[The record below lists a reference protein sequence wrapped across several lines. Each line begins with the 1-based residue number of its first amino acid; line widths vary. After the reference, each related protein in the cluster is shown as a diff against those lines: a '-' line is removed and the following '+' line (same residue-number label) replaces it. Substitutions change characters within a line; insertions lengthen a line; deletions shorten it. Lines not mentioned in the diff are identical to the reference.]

1 MYRNKMKI
9 SNAFTQQFD
18 IQFPVIMAPMF
29 LVSNLEMVKAGMKS
43 GIAATFPS
51 LNYREDGELEAIL
64 NKLNAEQNNSTGR
77 YGVNLIVQ
85 KSNPMYSKHLD
96 VCVEKKVPFYIT
108 SLGSPAEVIKK
119 AHSYGAKVLCDV
131 TNIVHAQKCY
141 DLGCDGFIAVGQ
153 GAGGHAGNNPLMLLV
168 PALKKAFPDRI
179 VIGAGGV
186 ATGDA
191 IASILALGGEGVSV
205 GTRFIATPEA
215 GVNDGYKNAIV
226 DSSMEDIVM
235 STKISGTPCT
245 VINTEYA
252 KKIGHTQNWFE
263 RVLSKNKKTKKYFKM
278 LVQFRGMKKLEESVT
293 RGSYKTLWV
302 AGKSSE
308 MINEIVPCVDIIERL
323 KQETFESL
331 AKLGDLVGD

>member
-1 MYRNKMKI
+1 MKI

>member
-1 MYRNKMKI
+1 MKI
-9 SNAFTQQFD
+9 SNTFTQQFD
-18 IQFPVIMAPMF
+18 IQFPIIMAPMF
-29 LVSNLEMVKAGMKS
+29 LVSNLEMIKAGMKS
-43 GIAATFPS
+43 GIAAAFPS
-51 LNYREDGELEAIL
+51 LNYRDDGELESVL
-64 NKLNAEQNNSTGR
+64 NELNAEQNNSIGR

-85 KSNPMYSKHLD
+85 KSNPMYFKHLD
-96 VCVEKKVPFYIT
+96 ICVEKKVPFYIT

-131 TNIVHAQKCY
+131 TNIVHAQKCF

-153 GAGGHAGNNPLMLLV
+153 GAGGHAGNNPLLLLV

-191 IASILALGGEGVSV
+191 ITSILALGGEGVSV

-215 GVNDGYKNAIV
+215 SVNDGYKNAIV

-245 VINTEYA
+245 VINTDYA

-263 RVLSKNKKTKKYFKM
+263 RLLSKNKKTKKYFKM

-293 RGSYKTLWV
+293 SGSYKTLWV

>member
-1 MYRNKMKI
+1 MKI
-9 SNAFTQQFD
+9 SNTFTQQFD
-18 IQFPVIMAPMF
+18 IQFPIIMAPMF
-29 LVSNLEMVKAGMKS
+29 LVSNLEMIKAGMKS
-43 GIAATFPS
+43 GIAAAFPS
-51 LNYREDGELEAIL
+51 LNYRDDGELESVL
-64 NKLNAEQNNSTGR
+64 NELNAEQNNSIGR

-85 KSNPMYSKHLD
+85 KSNPMYFKHLD
-96 VCVEKKVPFYIT
+96 ICVEKKVPFYIT

-131 TNIVHAQKCY
+131 TNIVHAQKCF

-153 GAGGHAGNNPLMLLV
+153 GAGGHAGNNPLLLLV
-168 PALKKAFPDRI
+168 PALKKAFPNKI

-191 IASILALGGEGVSV
+191 ITSILALGGEGVSV

-245 VINTEYA
+245 VINTDYA

-263 RVLSKNKKTKKYFKM
+263 RLLSKNKKTKKYFKM

-293 RGSYKTLWV
+293 SGSYKTLWV

>member
-1 MYRNKMKI
+1 MKI
-9 SNAFTQQFD
+9 SNTFTQQFD
-18 IQFPVIMAPMF
+18 IQFPIIMAPMF
-29 LVSNLEMVKAGMKS
+29 LVSNIEMIKAGMKS
-43 GIAATFPS
+43 GIAAAFPS
-51 LNYREDGELEAIL
+51 LNYRDDGELESVL
-64 NKLNAEQNNSTGR
+64 NELNAEQNNSIGR

-85 KSNPMYSKHLD
+85 KSNPMYFKHLD
-96 VCVEKKVPFYIT
+96 ICVEKKVPFYIT

-131 TNIVHAQKCY
+131 TNIVHAQKCF

-153 GAGGHAGNNPLMLLV
+153 GAGGHAGNNPLLLLV
-168 PALKKAFPDRI
+168 PALKKAFPNKI

-191 IASILALGGEGVSV
+191 ITSILALGGEGVSV

-245 VINTEYA
+245 VINTDYA

-263 RVLSKNKKTKKYFKM
+263 RLLSKNKKTKKYFKM

-293 RGSYKTLWV
+293 SGSYKTLWV